1 MNRLSPLGLA
11 QTLLD
16 VVLLSLSGFLAVL
29 CLLLLLEALAFL
41 VNQSPRRHRR
51 RDKWRLPIGMPDH
64 VTAVVIIPAHNEA
77 LGIARTLAPLAQLRY
92 PIVVVADNCDDE
104 TTMVA
109 RSLGA
114 TVIERHNLEARGKG
128 YAMDFGID
136 YLRPNPP
143 DVVVFID
150 ADCLVSVAGVRR
162 LVMNAIVTQR
172 PVQAGYRMLLPPE
185 PSTKDRV
192 SAFAFAFKNLVRM
205 EGLSRL
211 GGAIVLAGSGMAFP
225 WATLQAVDLASGAIV
240 EDMQLGIDL
249 AIAGTPALLCPE
261 VLVTSVLPQQTQA
274 AQTQRTRWEHGHLQ
288 SIGAYVPGLLGRSLW
303 PPRGDLFLM
312 AWDLCVPP
320 LSLLVT
326 VWVLALGLTG
336 VAAGFAL
343 LPMAMLA
350 FCLVVVAGVMLTIA
364 IGIGWNAVG
373 RSDLPWHKLIKIPVY
388 ILSKLPLY
396 GKFVAK
402 PQQAWERTERDPVES
417 R

>member
-1 MNRLSPLGLA
+1 MNRLSPLGFA

-16 VVLLSLSGFLAVL
+16 VLLLSLSSFLAVL

-41 VNQSPRRHRR
+41 VNQSPGWRQRG
-51 RDKWRLPIGMPDH
+51 KWRLPIGMPDH
-64 VTAVVIIPAHNEA
+64 VTAVVVIPAHNEA
-77 LGIARTLAPLAQLRY
+77 LGIARTLAPLTELRY

-128 YAMDFGID
+128 YAMDFGLD

-150 ADCLVSVAGVRR
+150 ADCLISVAGVRR
-162 LVMNAIVTQR
+162 LVMKAIVTQR
-172 PVQAGYRMLLPPE
+172 PVQAAYRMLLPPE

-205 EGLSRL
+205 QGLSRL

-225 WATLQAVDLASGAIV
+225 WATLQVVDLASGAIV
-240 EDMQLGIDL
+240 EDMKLGIDL

-261 VLVTSVLPQQTQA
+261 VLVTSLLPQQTQA

-326 VWVLALGLTG
+326 AWILALGLTG
-336 VAAGFAL
+336 AAVAMGL
-343 LPMAMLA
+343 GPMASMALW
-350 FCLVVVAGVMLTIA
+350 LVLVAGVMLTIA
-364 IGIGWNAVG
+364 TGIGWNAVG

-388 ILSKLPLY
+388 VLSKLPLY